1 MHDIRFI
8 RQEPEQFDKALGKRG
23 LNPKAQEILKLD
35 QDHRHLLTQL
45 QELQNERNQLAK
57 AFGQAKQ
64 KGEDT
69 SDFSK
74 RSEEIKALIPSLEEK
89 EGQFK
94 KEIEGILCTLPNKV
108 MDETPLGEDE
118 TSNVILRTW
127 GEPKTFDFVP
137 KQHFELGEELCQMD
151 FERAAKLSG
160 SRFVVLKAG
169 LARLE
174 RALAHFMLDLH
185 TSEFGYTEVSAPLIA
200 HDQTLYGTGLL
211 PKFKDDLFQTT
222 RGDWLIPTAEVVLT
236 NLVAGEIL
244 KEEELPL
251 RFVAHTPCFRSE
263 AGASGRDTRGMI
275 RLHQFN
281 KVELVSITTP
291 ENSRKEHERMTS
303 CAEEVLKRLNL
314 PYRVLDLCT
323 GDIGF
328 QSARTYDLEVWLPGQ
343 NTYREISS
351 CSNCLD
357 FQGIRMHTRY
367 RGLEGK
373 ALTPVHTLNGS
384 GLAVGRT
391 LVAVLENYQQE
402 DGSIIIPDVLQPY
415 MNDQKLIGK

>member
-185 TSEFGYTEVSAPLIA
+185 TSEFGYTEVSAPLI
-200 HDQTLYGTGLL
+200 
-211 PKFKDDLFQTT
+211 
-222 RGDWLIPTAEVVLT
+222 
-236 NLVAGEIL
+236 
-244 KEEELPL
+244 
-251 RFVAHTPCFRSE
+251 
-263 AGASGRDTRGMI
+263 
-275 RLHQFN
+275 
-281 KVELVSITTP
+281 
-291 ENSRKEHERMTS
+291 
-303 CAEEVLKRLNL
+303 
-314 PYRVLDLCT
+314 
-323 GDIGF
+323 
-328 QSARTYDLEVWLPGQ
+328 
-343 NTYREISS
+343 
-351 CSNCLD
+351 
-357 FQGIRMHTRY
+357 
-367 RGLEGK
+367 
-373 ALTPVHTLNGS
+373 
-384 GLAVGRT
+384 
-391 LVAVLENYQQE
+391 
-402 DGSIIIPDVLQPY
+402 
-415 MNDQKLIGK
+415 